1 MKNQMTINEPEK
13 FNIEEGREVQN
24 HLLEIKAIR
33 QDVFHELNESSD
45 NTSLRTLPFA
55 EAVWF

>member
-1 MKNQMTINEPEK
+1 MLLYFLLFEEPEK
-13 FNIEEGREVQN
+13 FIIEEGREVQN

-45 NTSLRTLPFA
+45 NTN
-55 EAVWF
+55 